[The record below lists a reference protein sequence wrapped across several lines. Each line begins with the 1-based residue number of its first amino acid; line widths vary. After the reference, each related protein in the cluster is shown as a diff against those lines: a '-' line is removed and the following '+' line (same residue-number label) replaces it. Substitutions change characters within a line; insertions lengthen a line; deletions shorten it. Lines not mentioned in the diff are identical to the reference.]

1 MRGVGAAVVGLL
13 LAALY
18 DPVWTGSIRSTRDM
32 ALALA
37 LALVSF
43 GLLVFWKWSPLQ
55 VVVLAAIGGA
65 AINLF

>member
-1 MRGVGAAVVGLL
+1 L

-18 DPVWTGSIRSTRDM
+18 DPVWTSSIKSTSDM
-32 ALALA
+32 A

-55 VVVLAAIGGA
+55 VVVFAAIGGA
-65 AINLF
+65 VSALV